1 MICSVI
7 KSTLVALGLAFL
19 AQTIFS
25 SVQSRYVYTFLSAN
39 LINVQVA
46 LLAINTATLGIV
58 LTKLRDLTDRGG
70 SSEQFHDVRRQML
83 LSIKEQI
90 ALVFFAIIFLSLQ
103 EAKNLPLVVPS
114 SVFDT
119 LLLGC
124 FFYTIAILYDTA
136 KSVFVLLGETP

>member
-1 MICSVI
+1 M
-7 KSTLVALGLAFL
+7 AL
-19 AQTIFS
+19 
-25 SVQSRYVYTFLSAN
+25 R
-39 LINVQVA
+39 
-46 LLAINTATLGIV
+46 AINNATLGIV
-58 LTKLRDLTDRGG
+58 LTKLRDLTGRGG

-136 KSVFVLLGETP
+136 KSVFVLLDETP

>member
-58 LTKLRDLTDRGG
+58 LTKLRDLTGRGG

-103 EAKNLPLVVPS
+103 EAKN
-114 SVFDT
+114 
-119 LLLGC
+119 
-124 FFYTIAILYDTA
+124 
-136 KSVFVLLGETP
+136 